1 MPRHSRAA
9 AFAAAALLALGA
21 LSGCGAS
28 DDSNADSPSTSG
40 STAAADSTQ
49 DAGAEAVG
57 IDAAYAGI
65 LGTPPTE
72 PSKAPAGA
80 KVWVVSCGES
90 VPTCATPAAG
100 AVAAAKAAG
109 MEATS
114 CDGKLNPQGWSE
126 CIRQGISAKVDGII
140 VIGQDCS
147 SFQSALQEA
156 KNAGIPTIGA
166 GGNDCDISGGDKLYS
181 ATTQMLPDMTA
192 QQWWEKM
199 GALQAAWIIGKT
211 DGKASVLS
219 LKFTDA
225 IWGGWIQH
233 GFEAELATCD
243 GCKIEDT
250 LELGN
255 QDVGSGQLPQ
265 KVSTAL
271 LKTPTANAVNV
282 PLDGWFF
289 AGLAQAIQS
298 SGRSNDL
305 NVIGNFGEVG
315 NLDFI
320 RSSGGE
326 DATVGFSSDWSGWAG
341 VDALIRV
348 LNGDKVVPAGIGL
361 QVVDADHNMPA
372 EGQPFAYNPVVDF
385 ASAYQKLWNAS

>member
-1 MPRHSRAA
+1 MPRHTRAA
-9 AFAAAALLALGA
+9 ASAAAALLAFAVLAGCSSDTDDTTG
-21 LSGCGAS
+21 SGTTP
-28 DDSNADSPSTSG
+28 ADVAGG
-40 STAAADSTQ
+40 SAPAGG
-49 DAGAEAVG
+49 GAE
-57 IDAAYAGI
+57 AAYAGVI
-65 LGTPPTE
+65 GTPPTE
-72 PSKAPAGA
+72 PSAAPAGA
-80 KVWVVSCGES
+80 KVWIASCGES

-100 AVAAAKAAG
+100 AANAAKAVG
-109 MEATS
+109 MDATV

-126 CIRQGISAKVDGII
+126 CIRQGISARVDGII

-156 KNAGIPTIGA
+156 ENADIPTIGA
-166 GGNDCDISGGDKLYS
+166 GGNDCDIAGGDKLYS
-181 ATTQMLPDMTA
+181 ATTQMMPDMTA

-199 GALQAAWIIGKT
+199 GALQADWIIGKT
-211 DGKASVLS
+211 GGKASVVS

-225 IWGGWIQH
+225 IWGGWIQD
-233 GFEAELATCD
+233 GFEKELSTCPD
-243 GCKIEDT
+243 CKVEET

-255 QDVGSGQLPQ
+255 QDVASGQLPQ

-271 LKTPTANAVNV
+271 LKAPTANAVNV

-305 NVIGNFGEVG
+305 NVIGNFGEMG

-320 RSSGGE
+320 RGNGGE

-348 LNGDKVVPAGIGL
+348 LNGQDVPPAGIGL
-361 QVVDADHNMPA
+361 QVIDADHNMPT
-372 EGQPFAYNPVVDF
+372 EGQPFAYGPAVDY
-385 ASAYQKLWNAS
+385 AAAYSKLWAS

>member
-1 MPRHSRAA
+1 M
-9 AFAAAALLALGA
+9 
-21 LSGCGAS
+21 
-28 DDSNADSPSTSG
+28 
-40 STAAADSTQ
+40 
-49 DAGAEAVG
+49 
-57 IDAAYAGI
+57 
-65 LGTPPTE
+65 
-72 PSKAPAGA
+72 
-80 KVWVVSCGES
+80 VSCGES

-100 AVAAAKAAG
+100 AVAAARAAG

-199 GALQAAWIIGKT
+199 GALQAAWIIDKT

-225 IWGGWIQH
+225 IWGGWIQD

-243 GCKIEDT
+243 GCKVEET

-320 RSSGGE
+320 RNSGGE
-326 DATVGFSSDWSGWAG
+326 HRDGRLRRRLERLGRSRHSHPGAQRRQGRARWD
-341 VDALIRV
+341 R
-348 LNGDKVVPAGIGL
+348 PAGRRCGQQHACRGPAVRL
-361 QVVDADHNMPA
+361 QPGGRLRVGVPEAVERLVTSADLTDTA
-372 EGQPFAYNPVVDF
+372 RVSGAFALEARGVLQALRWHPG
-385 ASAYQKLWNAS
+385 AG

>member
-9 AFAAAALLALGA
+9 ALAAAALLALGA

-40 STAAADSTQ
+40 STAAAGSTQ

-57 IDAAYAGI
+57 IDTAYAGI

-199 GALQAAWIIGKT
+199 GALQAAWIIDKT

-225 IWGGWIQH
+225 IWGGWIQD

-271 LKTPTANAVNV
+271 LKTPT
-282 PLDGWFF
+282 
-289 AGLAQAIQS
+289 
-298 SGRSNDL
+298 SNEV

-320 RSSGGE
+320 RSTGGE

-348 LNGDKVVPAGIGL
+348 LNGDEVVPAGIGL
-361 QVVDADHNMPA
+361 QVIDADNNMPA
-372 EGQPFAYNPVVDF
+372 EGKPFAYNPAVDF

>member
-1 MPRHSRAA
+1 MPRYTRATA
-9 AFAAAALLALGA
+9 YAAAALLALAA
-21 LSGCGAS
+21 LSGCGSGGAS
-28 DDSNADSPSTSG
+28 SSKADAKG
-40 STAAADSTQ
+40 SAPTDTR
-49 DAGAEAVG
+49 
-57 IDAAYAGI
+57 AAYAGL
-65 LGTPPTE
+65 LGTPPTK
-72 PSKAPAGA
+72 PTKAPAAA
-80 KVWVVSCGES
+80 KVWVVSCGQS

-100 AVAAAKAAG
+100 AVAAAKKAG
-109 MEATS
+109 MTAAS

-126 CIRQGISAKVDGII
+126 CIRQGISAHVDGII

-156 KNAGIPTIGA
+156 KNAGIATIGA
-166 GGNDCDISGGDKLYS
+166 GGNDCDVSGGDKLYS
-181 ATTQMLPDMTA
+181 ATTQMLPKMSA

-199 GALQAAWIIGKT
+199 GALQADWIIGKT
-211 DGKASVLS
+211 HGKASVVS

-225 IWGGWIQH
+225 IWGGWIQD
-233 GFEAELATCD
+233 GFEKELATCS
-243 GCKIEDT
+243 GCKVETT

-255 QDVGSGQLPQ
+255 QDVASGQLPQ

-271 LKTPTANAVNV
+271 LKAPSANAVNV

-298 SGRSNDL
+298 SGRSADL

-320 RSSGGE
+320 RNNGGE
-326 DATVGFSSDWSGWAG
+326 DATVGFGADWSGWAG
-341 VDALIRV
+341 VDTLIRV
-348 LNGDKVVPAGIGL
+348 LNHEDTVPAGIGL

-372 EGQPFAYNPVVDF
+372 KGKPFTYNPPIDY
-385 ASAYQKLWNAS
+385 AAAYSKLWSAS